1 MKNFLFISVML
12 MLLCLSVF
20 ASSFINFLD
29 TVINLESYIN
39 LGFSVTTPTSIYVKV
54 PAYNDTYEI
63 RESSGAT
70 KTYSI
75 SYPGLEKTFSP
86 MFFLNF
92 NYRWGPFKASS
103 YLDVTPLFDSTYLM
117 GSVKT
122 SSFLIFDLINQ
133 QQSTLSQ
140 ALSIA
145 FGVEYS
151 QFVIETRKN
160 FVFTKHNNEP
170 FLYAVPPYISAFLL
184 SPAAVLEYKFK
195 GLCMSFSVKPPF
207 MIKRLHTNK
216 GYCYYRPFFFEA
228 TQMPEYDFMFKDVVA
243 NLSVPDFQFD
253 FSLSYGFDF

>member
-1 MKNFLFISVML
+1 MKIFLFFSVML

-20 ASSFINFLD
+20 ASPFINFLD

-39 LGFSVTTPTSIYVKV
+39 IGLCVSTPTTMYVKV

-63 RESSGAT
+63 RESSYAT
-70 KTYSI
+70 RTYSI
-75 SYPGLEKTFSP
+75 SYPGLEKNLSS
-86 MFFLNF
+86 MFFLNL
-92 NYRWGPFKASS
+92 NYRWGPFKTSS
-103 YLDVTPLFDSTYLM
+103 YLDMTPLFDSTYPMCL
-117 GSVKT
+117 VKT
-122 SSFLIFDLINQ
+122 SSFLIFDIIKQ
-133 QQSTLSQ
+133 QEDALSH
-140 ALSIA
+140 ALSIG

-151 QFVIETRKN
+151 QFFIETRKN
-160 FVFTKHNNEP
+160 FVFTKHSDEP
-170 FLYAVPPYISAFLL
+170 FLYAVPPHISAYVL

-228 TQMPEYDFMFKDVVA
+228 TKKPEYDFMFKDVVA